1 MNVHNYR
8 KESPLNEIFIRLI
21 SMPVG
26 VRAFTIPDA
35 DGNYNIYIN
44 SRLSAEQQKRSLYH
58 EKMHIQR
65 DDFYKDTSACV
76 IERNLQALLCQT
88 A

>member
-1 MNVHNYR
+1 M
-8 KESPLNEIFIRLI
+8 NEIIIRLI

-26 VRAFTIPDA
+26 VRAFTLPDA

-44 SRLSAEQQKRSLYH
+44 SRLSAEQQRRSLHH

-65 DDFYKDTSACV
+65 DDFYKDATACA
-76 IERNLQALLCQT
+76 IERSLQAVLCH
-88 A
+88 AV